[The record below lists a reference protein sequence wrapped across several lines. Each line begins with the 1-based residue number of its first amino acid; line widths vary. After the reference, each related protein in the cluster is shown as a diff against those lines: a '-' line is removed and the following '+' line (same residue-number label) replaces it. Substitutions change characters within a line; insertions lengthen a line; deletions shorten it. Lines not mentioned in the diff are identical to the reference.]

1 MQNTL
6 TSLEDK
12 QLWITY
18 SQGTNRLS
26 TGYPICNIAN
36 LMPEGREKLVNHVIH
51 MLSNFS
57 CDYKRF
63 TNGDIF
69 VLSMFARRVRLV
81 QGVCT

>member
-12 QLWITY
+12 HLWITY

-36 LMPEGREKLVNHVIH
+36 LMPQRPEKLVNDVIH

-63 TNGDIF
+63 MDEDFF
-69 VLSMFARRVRLV
+69 VLSTFAKRE
-81 QGVCT
+81 